1 MGIFGTLFKAGGDTI
16 KGTLEGAGELAK
28 DVRTAITGE
37 IPAEKRAEIE
47 SKLFEIEANIK
58 KSQSEIIIA
67 EAKGEGWLQRNW
79 RPIVMLFF
87 AVLIGM
93 TFFGLRPKGVTDE
106 IFIELMGLLKIG
118 LGGYVIG
125 QSAEIVADKWNKQ

>member
-1 MGIFGTLFKAGGDTI
+1 MGVFGKLFKVGADTI

-28 DVRTAITGE
+28 DIRAAIKNDL
-37 IPAEKRAEIE
+37 PAEKAAELE
-47 SKLFEIEANIK
+47 AKLLEIEAGVK
-58 KSQSEIIIA
+58 KAQADVIMA
-67 EAKGEGWLQRNW
+67 EANGDSFLQKNW
-79 RPIVMLFF
+79 RPMVMLFF

-93 TFFGLRPKGVTDE
+93 TFFGLRPEGVTDE

-125 QSAEIVADKWNKQ
+125 QSAEIVADKWNKS

>member
-1 MGIFGTLFKAGGDTI
+1 MGLFGKIFQVGGDTI

-67 EAKGEGWLQRNW
+67 EAKGESWLQRNW
-79 RPIVMLFF
+79 RPLVMLFF

-93 TFFGLRPKGVTDE
+93 TFFGFRPEGVTDQ

-125 QSAEIVADKWNKQ
+125 QSAEVIADKWNKN

>member
-1 MGIFGTLFKAGGDTI
+1 MGLFGKIFQAGGDTI

-67 EAKGEGWLQRNW
+67 EAKGESWLQRNW
-79 RPIVMLFF
+79 RPMVMLFF

-93 TFFGLRPKGVTDE
+93 TFFGLRPEGVTDE

-125 QSAEIVADKWNKQ
+125 QSAEVIADKWNKQ